1 MRTKLCLYFIKPL
14 LIYKVRRKLRTATFL
29 NLLNYYDQKLKSCLK
44 IKGIRLLSLQKAKNN
59 LTDVV

>member
-1 MRTKLCLYFIKPL
+1 MSLFYKTL
-14 LIYKVRRKLRTATFL
+14 LILNIRHKLRTATFS